1 MLNHLKEKFRRFMV
15 GRYGTDE
22 LNRFLSMLIL
32 VFVAFHLFTRNIM
45 FFWMELLC
53 LILIYV
59 RMFSRDTGRRF
70 KENQIYLHT
79 CFQAGEWV
87 RRFGSRL
94 KECRKFKIF
103 KCPQCGQ
110 KLRIPRGHGKIQVH
124 CRSCGH
130 DFIGRS

>member
-59 RMFSRDTGRRF
+59 RMFSRNTGRRF

-94 KECRKFKIF
+94 KACRKFKIF

-130 DFIGRS
+130 DFMGRS